1 MADLLLFGNVF
12 VEKKKRNY
20 RERIEMT
27 DLSDTQIRSRFRF
40 RRDSITYISDIVRYD
55 LQRATKR
62 SQSISVEMQVL
73 VIRIHIHKIKTT
85 SSQNNHYTTIYI

>member
-40 RRDSITYISDIVRYD
+40 RRDSITFISDIVRYD

-73 VIRIHIHKIKTT
+73 VIRIHIHKIKTI